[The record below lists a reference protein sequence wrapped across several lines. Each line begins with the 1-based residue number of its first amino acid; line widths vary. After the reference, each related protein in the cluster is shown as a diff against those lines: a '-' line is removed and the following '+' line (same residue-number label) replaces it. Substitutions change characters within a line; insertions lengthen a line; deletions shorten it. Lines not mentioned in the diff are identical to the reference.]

1 MATVTI
7 QKRENKKG
15 NSYVVTFKDPLTG
28 KKKYYKT
35 FKKHRIAQQEANDLR
50 ALLDTGKSPN
60 PKKRKLSALT
70 FHQVSISLEKEWA
83 NRLSEKEIAKK
94 TMDEW
99 VIWLNVLN
107 HKFGKRIL
115 CDISTQEILNFRKK
129 ITKKNSNV
137 SSNKYLSIFKKV
149 FKQGLELNA
158 VVSDPSECIKSLSEK
173 EHERNRFL
181 FPYEV
186 DSLIEATKQTRA
198 KFYLPAIIYLGA
210 EHGAAKQEILG
221 LKWSKIYFD
230 YKDEGLIAL
239 YRTKNKKERTDIIMP
254 RTKQALLNWRDHLKW
269 MRHRKKIE
277 HVKTD
282 FVICHL
288 DGSPIKN
295 FNRAWW
301 RVLEIA
307 GIQDFHFHDLRH
319 TFCSN
324 LLIAGGNL
332 KDAMEMIGHNDIS
345 STDRYSH
352 LPTSYRHSKQE
363 ILADHY
369 ESKN

>member
-7 QKRENKKG
+7 QKRENLKG
-15 NSYVVTFKDPLTG
+15 NSYVVTYKDPLTG

-35 FKKHRIAQQEANDLR
+35 FQKHRIAQQEANDLR
-50 ALLDTGKSPN
+50 ALLDTGKSPCSR
-60 PKKRKLSALT
+60 KKKFTALT
-70 FHQVSISLEKEWA
+70 FHEVSDSLEKEWED
-83 NRLSEKEIAKK
+83 RYSRKEISEK
-94 TMDEW
+94 TRDEW
-99 VIWLNVLN
+99 IIWLNVLSR
-107 HKFGKRIL
+107 KYGQRIL
-115 CDISTQEILNFRKK
+115 CDISTQEILDFRDK
-129 ITKKNSNV
+129 IAEKNSNV

-149 FKQGLELNA
+149 FKHGLELNA
-158 VVSDPSECIKSLSEK
+158 VLNDPTVGIKRLSEK

-181 FPYEV
+181 FPHEV

-221 LKWSKIYFD
+221 LKWSKINFD
-230 YKDEGLIAL
+230 YKGEGLITL
-239 YRTKNKKERTDIIMP
+239 YRTKNKKERTDSLMP
-254 RTKQALLNWRDHLKW
+254 RTKQALLDWRDHLKW
-269 MRHRKKIE
+269 MRHRRKIN
-277 HVKTD
+277 HIKTD
-282 FVICHL
+282 FVFCHL

-295 FNRAWW
+295 FNKSWW

-324 LLIAGGNL
+324 LILSGAGL
-332 KDAMEMIGHNDIS
+332 KDAKEMIGHKDIAM
-345 STDRYSH
+345 TDRYSH
-352 LPTSYRHSKQE
+352 LTDEHKNHRQN